1 MGNINSC
8 FQRDKN
14 DYIKYEGRH
23 VYCETCLARISF
35 DKIYIMAHT
44 SRTHIFVLKLV
55 MGFGWLMIRPLVY
68 LEFHLDI

>member
-23 VYCETCLARISF
+23 VYCETCLARISY
-35 DKIYIMAHT
+35 DKVYIMAHT
-44 SRTHIFVLKLV
+44 SRTHIFCSQSCY
-55 MGFGWLMIRPLVY
+55 GFWLAN
-68 LEFHLDI
+68 D

>member
-35 DKIYIMAHT
+35 KVYIMAHT
-44 SRTHIFVLKLV
+44 SRTHIFCSQTCY
-55 MGFGWLMIRPLVY
+55 GFWLAN
-68 LEFHLDI
+68 D

>member
-14 DYIKYEGRH
+14 DYIEYEGRH

-35 DKIYIMAHT
+35 DKVYIMAHT
-44 SRTHIFVLKLV
+44 SRTHIFCSSSCY
-55 MGFGWLMIRPLVY
+55 GFWLAN
-68 LEFHLDI
+68 D